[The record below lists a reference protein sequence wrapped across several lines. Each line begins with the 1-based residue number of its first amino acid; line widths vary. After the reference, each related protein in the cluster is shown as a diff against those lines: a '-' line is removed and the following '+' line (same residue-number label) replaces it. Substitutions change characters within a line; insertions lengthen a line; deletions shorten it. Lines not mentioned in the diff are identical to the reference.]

1 MMTNHIFNCFIQM
14 PRVQQR
20 KSFTNASALCQSGWT
35 FINACYVG
43 EERGGRPAPLL
54 PTFNVEYGTSNLFI
68 LKDLCRKGMTVIMK
82 KADNICPYCGAKISY
97 REKAKIDHRCW
108 KRCKICGN
116 QFTISTKWS
125 VLFLLPSFLV
135 FLLVLFDVKIE
146 IVGLLLIPSFV
157 LFTVLQL
164 LFAPII
170 KKDQLLYKS

>member
-1 MMTNHIFNCFIQM
+1 
-14 PRVQQR
+14 
-20 KSFTNASALCQSGWT
+20 
-35 FINACYVG
+35 
-43 EERGGRPAPLL
+43 
-54 PTFNVEYGTSNLFI
+54 
-68 LKDLCRKGMTVIMK
+68 MTVIMK

-108 KRCKICGN
+108 KRCKVCGN

-125 VLFLLPSFLV
+125 NLFLLPSFLV

-146 IVGLLLIPSFV
+146 IVALLLIPSFV

-170 KKDQLLYKS
+170 KKD